1 MEIQDKGVIVDG
13 GKKIYMKG
21 FSHYE
26 VDKITDQEFQDIAN
40 DYEDFEAPPGPYKL
54 QPENQGRILWI
65 SGAPGMGKSTTAQL
79 LGRYHGYVYYEGDCF
94 NSLKNPFID
103 LNADDPTM
111 AQVKQ
116 KTLKGCIQFTKLN

>member
-1 MEIQDKGVIVDG
+1 M
-13 GKKIYMKG
+13 
-21 FSHYE
+21 
-26 VDKITDQEFQDIAN
+26 
-40 DYEDFEAPPGPYKL
+40 
-54 QPENQGRILWI
+54 WI

-79 LGRYHGYVYYEGDCF
+79 LGRHHGYVYYEGDCF

-116 KTLKGCIQFTKLN
+116 KTLKGQVISNCQSVIELSKTV